1 MSINHQLFMTR
12 YHFNILDEN
21 EQANAIWGK
30 GVLIGERS
38 DAFHK
43 IRLYQVDSFYVE
55 VYHHNHFNVITKM
68 QSFSSTSKLQP
79 YLETICLDGL
89 IS

>member
-21 EQANAIWGK
+21 EKANAIWSK
-30 GVLIGERS
+30 GVLIGERA

-43 IRLYQVDSFYVE
+43 IMLYQLDSFYVE
-55 VYHHNHFNVITKM
+55 IYHHTHFNVITKI
-68 QSFSSTSKLQP
+68 QTFSSTTKLQP
-79 YLETICLDGL
+79 YLETISLDG
-89 IS
+89 IV

>member
-21 EQANAIWGK
+21 EKANTIWSK
-30 GVLIGERS
+30 GVLIGERA

-43 IRLYQVDSFYVE
+43 IMLYQVDAFYVE
-55 VYHHNHFNVITKM
+55 VYHHTHFNVITKM
-68 QSFSSTSKLQP
+68 QSFSSTHKLQP
-79 YLETICLDGL
+79 YLEAINLDDL
-89 IS
+89 V